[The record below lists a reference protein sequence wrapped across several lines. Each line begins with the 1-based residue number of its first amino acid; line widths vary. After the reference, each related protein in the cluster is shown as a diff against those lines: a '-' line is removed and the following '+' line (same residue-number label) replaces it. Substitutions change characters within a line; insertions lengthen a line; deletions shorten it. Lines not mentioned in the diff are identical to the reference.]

1 MGTDQSRIMDQ
12 DPSLASTCSGT
23 LIVSFEKDKND
34 GLFSKKKQHIYK
46 QKASKA
52 FLPHKRSLRNMFDK
66 RKRIESKKKE
76 LRDENLVEYH
86 CVHLIDVCGLPS
98 LKDGARASIVFRIGQ
113 QNWKMARCLNWAD
126 PVTCAHR

>member
-1 MGTDQSRIMDQ
+1 MSGASVWKYRGMGTDQSRIMDQ

-66 RKRIESKKKE
+66 RKRIESKKGNKIGSGIVAKKE
-76 LRDENLVEYH
+76 H
-86 CVHLIDVCGLPS
+86 IQPQ
-98 LKDGARASIVFRIGQ
+98 IVAECKK
-113 QNWKMARCLNWAD
+113 N
-126 PVTCAHR
+126 